1 MLELLEEPPR
11 WSNETADE
19 RAVGGAE
26 LRPVDAG
33 RGKDDGE
40 HGALVGSLGD
50 PVARYLAHLG
60 GASSGSPAVERWM
73 VASRGWD
80 QVCATQTPRTSPV
93 RTPHEDGT
101 RAYSWQ
107 QPSAAEQLG
116 A

>member
-1 MLELLEEPPR
+1 
-11 WSNETADE
+11 
-19 RAVGGAE
+19 
-26 LRPVDAG
+26 
-33 RGKDDGE
+33 
-40 HGALVGSLGD
+40 
-50 PVARYLAHLG
+50 
-60 GASSGSPAVERWM
+60 M